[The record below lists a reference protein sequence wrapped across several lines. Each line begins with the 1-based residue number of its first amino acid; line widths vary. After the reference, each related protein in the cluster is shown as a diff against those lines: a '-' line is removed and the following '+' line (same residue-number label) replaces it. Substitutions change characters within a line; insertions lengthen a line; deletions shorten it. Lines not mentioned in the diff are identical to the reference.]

1 MLKSSFGLKA
11 VVQKNDAFI
20 KIHAEIE
27 KKKMT
32 YIKSTPKFVI
42 NLDNFL
48 KRNFFV

>member
-27 KKKMT
+27 KKNDVHKKYT
-32 YIKSTPKFVI
+32 EI
-42 NLDNFL
+42 
-48 KRNFFV
+48 RN